1 MFNEIFASLFLNFI
15 PNVSWLMSITA
26 SVMLGGIIV
35 NIDEGYGKIV
45 GSNLFQSRNRLFLFF
60 ILEIVIIAFFEPI
73 IQTYV
78 ITPILISFAEYM
90 ISIFILF
97 YLFVFVWFMHSYDF
111 NVPLKPSAISFV
123 IAILWIL
130 LMYIQF

>member
-111 NVPLKPSAISFV
+111 NVPLKPSAMSFV

>member
-1 MFNEIFASLFLNFI
+1 MFNEIFASLFSNFI
-15 PNVSWLMSITA
+15 PNVSWLMSITV

-73 IQTYV
+73 IQTYL
-78 ITPILISFAEYM
+78 IRPILVSFTEYM

-97 YLFVFVWFMHSYDF
+97 YLFVFIWFMHSYDF
-111 NVPLKPSAISFV
+111 NVPLKPVFISLAI
-123 IAILWIL
+123 ATLWIFF
-130 LMYIQF
+130 MYI